1 MQKKKEKLSRRKI
14 QTNTIHLYFIEML
27 PDIQSKF
34 QDIQNYSLEKIFL
47 SLGTAKIGIK
57 YAEKNSLIFR
67 RSIFAIKEIKKGEKL
82 KTDNI
87 KTFRPKIGIGSEH
100 YLNIIGKKEGT
111 CTNKN

>member
-1 MQKKKEKLSRRKI
+1 M
-14 QTNTIHLYFIEML
+14 
-27 PDIQSKF
+27 
-34 QDIQNYSLEKIFL
+34 

-100 YLNIIGKKEGT
+100 YLNIIGKKAKI
-111 CTNKN
+111 NIKKFSPIFKSNIKI

>member
-1 MQKKKEKLSRRKI
+1 M
-14 QTNTIHLYFIEML
+14 
-27 PDIQSKF
+27 DSKF
-34 QDIQNYSLEKIFL
+34 SINPKQLKILKNRSKKIFL

-100 YLNIIGKKEGT
+100 YLNIIGKKAKI
-111 CTNKN
+111 NIKKFSPIFKSNIKI